1 VNEFWQR
8 QRPQDDFGVWDENVP
23 AFILFQQCQTQW
35 NVSMSGVTGL
45 NYPALQSIMMMTAI
59 PLEKQSLLFE
69 DIRFIESGFLSATRE
84 QQHKNG

>member
-1 VNEFWQR
+1 
-8 QRPQDDFGVWDENVP
+8 
-23 AFILFQQCQTQW
+23 
-35 NVSMSGVTGL
+35 MSGVTGL